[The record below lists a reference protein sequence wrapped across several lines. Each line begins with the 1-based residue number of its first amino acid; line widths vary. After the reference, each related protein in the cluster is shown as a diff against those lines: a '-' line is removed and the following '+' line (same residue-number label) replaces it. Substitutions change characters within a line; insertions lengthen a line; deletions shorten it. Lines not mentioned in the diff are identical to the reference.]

1 MPGAPWLP
9 LLASLGPQVEE
20 AARVQ
25 SVLEPAGPQSARVAA
40 LWWFAFAVA
49 TTVYLATMAALAW
62 AVWHARRRVRRGE
75 APGAGAERRMTRGV
89 AWGVGATVVIL
100 LVFLSYDLSV
110 GRALSPAPAN
120 DPLTIQ
126 LVGHQ
131 WWWEVVYPDS
141 APQRRV
147 TTANELHVPVGEPVV
162 VVLESRDVIHSVWI
176 PQLGGKKDLI
186 PGYKQ
191 SFWFQADTAGVYRGQ
206 CAEFC
211 GHQHAKMAL
220 LVIAEPRV
228 QFEQW
233 LAQSRSPAAT
243 PSDPVARRGEEVFLA
258 GPCVMCHAIEGTP
271 AGSRAGPDLTH
282 LATRLTLG
290 AGTLPNTRGNLAGW
304 IVDPQRIKPGVR
316 MPPNALSPGDLDA
329 LLTYLQGLK

>member
-1 MPGAPWLP
+1 VSAVSWLQ
-9 LLASLGPQVEE
+9 LVTSSGYQVEA
-20 AARVQ
+20 AARAQ
-25 SVLEPAGPQSARVAA
+25 SVLESAGPQAGRIETLS
-40 LWWFAFAVA
+40 WFAFAVA
-49 TTVYLATMAALAW
+49 TAVYLATMAALFW
-62 AVWHARRRVRRGE
+62 ALWRARRRAHAGTPL
-75 APGAGAERRMTRGV
+75 AAGAERGMTRGV
-89 AWGVGATVVIL
+89 AWATGATVVIL

-110 GRALSPAPAN
+110 GRALTPSPTKN
-120 DPLTIQ
+120 PLTIQ

-162 VVLESRDVIHSVWI
+162 VILESRDVIHSVWI

-186 PGYKQ
+186 PGHKQ

-220 LVIAEPRV
+220 VVIAEPRV
-228 QFEQW
+228 AFERW
-233 LAQSRSPAAT
+233 LSQSRSPAAA
-243 PSDPVARRGEEVFLA
+243 PSDSVTRRGEEVFLSA
-258 GPCVMCHAIEGTP
+258 PCVMCHAIEGTP

-282 LATRLTLG
+282 LATRLTIG

-304 IVDPQRIKPGVR
+304 IVDPQRIKPGVH
-316 MPPNALSPGDLDA
+316 MPPNALSPSDLDA

>member
-62 AVWHARRRVRRGE
+62 AVWHARRRERRGE

-228 QFEQW
+228 QFERW